1 MTPAPARSASR
12 ATIQAAVAVAARN
25 IVVQRR
31 VAAAGLPSPANLRR
45 WATAALGDAPG
56 DLTIRV
62 VGGEESAR
70 LNAVWR
76 GKPYATNVLSFTAGS
91 EFAEIDGE
99 APIGDLVICAPVVA
113 REAAEQ
119 GKPLRAHWA
128 HMVIHGSLHLL
139 GYDHE
144 EESAAEVM
152 EARERVI
159 LAGLGF
165 ADPY

>member
-1 MTPAPARSASR
+1 MTRTASR
-12 ATIQAAVAVAARN
+12 AAVPVAARS

-45 WATAALGDAPG
+45 WATAALGDAAG
-56 DLTIRV
+56 DLTIRIV
-62 VGGEESAR
+62 DSEESAR
-70 LNAVWR
+70 LNAAWR

-91 EFAEIDGE
+91 EFAGIDDE

-119 GKPLRAHWA
+119 GKALSAHWA